1 LIRFVRFVSLLVILG
16 LAALA
21 LPGPAGAFP
30 PLPSSFYGKITLDGA
45 DVPEGTRLEAWIG
58 DLLVAFTTTEMYQGD
73 SVYSLDI
80 AGDDTSTQG
89 IEGGVEGDVIYFKL
103 AGFPA
108 GQTATWR
115 TGTNE
120 ELDLSAISTV
130 ATNTPLPT
138 PTELPADSQ
147 QDQARSTATAQAAVL
162 AQPTQA
168 PGDIQASEPG
178 ENTIYLPEAQNAG
191 EAEATAT
198 FRPGVVEIVDESYP
212 PTATPEP
219 GAQPEQNVP
228 PSTAVSQEAGTIS
241 WIWVLVP
248 VFFLCLWLFGL
259 WFLKRKKAK
268 TD

>member
-1 LIRFVRFVSLLVILG
+1 VLVILG

-30 PLPSSFYGKITLDGA
+30 PLPSSYYGKITLDGM

-58 DLLVAFTTTEMYQGD
+58 DLLVAYNTTQVYQGD

-80 AGDDTSTQG
+80 PGDDSSTQA

-103 AGFPA
+103 DGFLA
-108 GQTATWR
+108 GQTATWH
-115 TGTNE
+115 TGTNQ

-138 PTELPADSQ
+138 PTELPATRQAGQSQ
-147 QDQARSTATAQAAVL
+147 PTATAQSGEQS
-162 AQPTQA
+162 QPTQA
-168 PGDIQASEPG
+168 PGDVQAGEPG
-178 ENTIYLPEAQNAG
+178 ENTIYLPEAENAG
-191 EAEATAT
+191 DAEPTAT
-198 FRPGVVEIVDESYP
+198 FRPGVVEIVDESFP
-212 PTATPEP
+212 ATATPEP
-219 GAQPEQNVP
+219 GAAEQAQVP
-228 PSTAVSQEAGTIS
+228 PPAAASEEPGTIS
-241 WIWVLVP
+241 WVWVLVP

-259 WFLKRKKAK
+259 WFLKRRQAK